1 MKLAALL
8 EDPGAHRQPF
18 FIFRPH
24 TLKKAAE
31 FFKSHFEGKILY
43 AIKTNPEE
51 HVIRHIHDMG
61 IQSFELA
68 SLAEIELVKSM
79 YPEAE
84 CFFMNPV
91 KSRQAIRAA
100 YFEYG
105 IRHFSLDS
113 ETELK
118 KILEETENATDLSL
132 HVRLSIPNTYAEH
145 SLAEK
150 FGVNMINAPNLLKA
164 TRQVAEKLGIC
175 FHVGSQ
181 CMHPDAYRIAIRMTR
196 DLLRPLRF
204 PIDSLNVGG
213 GFPSIYPGLIPPALE
228 HYFSAIKQEFS
239 IMNRNRN
246 LQLYCEP
253 GRALVAESTSLIV
266 QVLLRKGD
274 ALYINDGIYG
284 AMFDAG
290 FPKLIYPVQLISPRE
305 EGESNNLTPYRF
317 YGPTCDSLD
326 QMHGPFYLPNNV
338 KEGDFIEV
346 GQLGAYGRTLSTR
359 FNGFTQ
365 HKDAY
370 IVDDEPLMTLYDTS
384 SISREPLEVI
394 AA

>member
-1 MKLAALL
+1 MKLTELL
-8 EDPGAHRQPF
+8 EDPGAHREPF

-24 TLKKAAE
+24 ILQKAVRY
-31 FFKSHFEGKILY
+31 FQSHFDGKVLY
-43 AIKTNPEE
+43 AIKTNPEP
-51 HVIRHIHDMG
+51 HI
-61 IQSFELA
+61 IQQVHALGVHSFELA
-68 SLAEIELVKSM
+68 SLPEIELVKSLF
-79 YPEAE
+79 PDCE

-91 KSRQAIRAA
+91 KSRQAIREA
-100 YFEYG
+100 YFTYG
-105 IRHFSLDS
+105 VRHFSLDS
-113 ETELK
+113 EAELK
-118 KILEETENATDLSL
+118 KIMEETENAKDLAL

-145 SLAEK
+145 SLADK
-150 FGVNMINAPNLLKA
+150 FGINMINAPTLLKA
-164 TRQVAEKLGIC
+164 TRQAAEKLGVC

-204 PIDSLNVGG
+204 SIDSLNVGG
-213 GFPSIYPGLIPPALE
+213 GFPSIYPGLIPPPLE
-228 HYFSAIKQEFS
+228 HYFTAIRQEFS

-246 LQLYCEP
+246 LKLYCEP
-253 GRALVAESTSLIV
+253 GRALVAESTSLII
-266 QVLLRKGD
+266 QVLLRKND

-290 FPKLIYPVQLISPRE
+290 FPKLIYPVQHIKPRE
-305 EGESNNLTPYRF
+305 SEDNSLTAYRF

-326 QMHGPFYLPNNV
+326 QMAGPFYLPNNI

-346 GQLGAYGRTLSTR
+346 GQLGAYGRTLSTK

-365 HKDAY
+365 RKDVFN
-370 IVDDEPLMTLYDTS
+370 VDDEPLMTLYDTS
-384 SISREPLEVI
+384 AISREPLEVI